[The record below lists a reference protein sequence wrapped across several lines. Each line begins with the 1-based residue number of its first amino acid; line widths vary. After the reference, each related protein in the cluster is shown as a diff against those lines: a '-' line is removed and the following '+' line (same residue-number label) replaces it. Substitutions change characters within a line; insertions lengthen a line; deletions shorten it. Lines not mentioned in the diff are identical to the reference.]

1 LLANLEERSTHEKL
15 DFFLEVENNMLK
27 DNDLVDEATENVFA
41 LFWEAIALL
50 VEKALSCF

>member
-1 LLANLEERSTHEKL
+1 VERSTHEKL